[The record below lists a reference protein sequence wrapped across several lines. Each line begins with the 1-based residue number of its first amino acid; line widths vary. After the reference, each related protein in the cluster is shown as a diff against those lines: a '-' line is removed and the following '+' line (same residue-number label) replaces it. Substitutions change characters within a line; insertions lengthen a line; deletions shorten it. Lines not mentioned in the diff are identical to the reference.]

1 MAGTRI
7 DGRRA
12 NELRQVKMSL
22 EFLTTSPGSVLIEM
36 GQTKIICTVSVENR
50 VPGFLVGK
58 GTGWLTA
65 EYGMLPGSSGQRIS
79 RESSTG
85 RPNGRTR
92 EIQRLIGRSLRA
104 VLDLDRIGE
113 RTLYVDCDVIQ
124 ADGGTRTASI
134 TGAYVALAQSVG
146 SLVSSGQLK
155 QSPLLD
161 ELAAISVG
169 IVDSQVWLDLCYEE
183 DSRASTDMNVVMTG
197 SGGIVEMQ
205 ATAEAAP
212 FSRAEADAMLDSA
225 ASGIGELLEKQ
236 RGVMEGTR

>member
-1 MAGTRI
+1 MTVTRI

-12 NELRQVKMSL
+12 DELRQVKMSL
-22 EFLTTSPGSVLIEM
+22 DFLTTSPGSVLIEM

-65 EYGMLPGSSGQRIS
+65 EYGMLPGSSAQRIS

-134 TGAYVALAQSVG
+134 TGAYVALEQSVR

-169 IVDSQVWLDLCYEE
+169 IVGSQVLLDLCYKE

-236 RGVMEGTR
+236 RGVIEGTC